1 MTLSGTIIGQFDPFK
16 ALDNDALGEI
26 SSAMRVR
33 YVRKGTYII
42 TSGSDD
48 NDVYFLVSGHVR
60 VCFFAEN
67 GKQVHFEELEQG
79 MMFGEL
85 AAIDNGLRSSDCL
98 SVVDCQL
105 AVLSRECFRSLIL
118 KYPTVLD
125 AVLTRLAAMVR
136 ANMRKVYEFSAYTVA
151 QRVRFELLRLASQS
165 PASSDGAIHLI
176 NTPTHAEFAA
186 RIGTHR
192 EGVTRELNALI
203 AKGVITW
210 THSHHIIHDVVALS
224 DE

>member
-1 MTLSGTIIGQFDPFK
+1 MALSGTIVGQFDPFK
-16 ALDNDALGEI
+16 ALDNDARAEI
-26 SSAMRVR
+26 ASMMRVK

-42 TSGSDD
+42 TSGNDD
-48 NDVYFLVSGHVR
+48 TDVYFLVSGHVR

-85 AAIDNGLRSSDCL
+85 AAIDHGLRSSDCL

-105 AVLSRECFRSLIL
+105 ATLSEDCFRSLIL
-118 KYPTVLD
+118 QYPAVLD

-165 PASSDGAIHLI
+165 PATDGAIHLV

-203 AKGVITW
+203 AKGIITW
-210 THSHHIIHDVVALS
+210 THSHRIIHDVVALS
-224 DE
+224 DK